1 MRPVRL
7 TVSTTELL
15 SPGGSWTLSGGML
28 SVTTRVAGI
37 VGRLIVSLPVPCMK
51 LNTSTL
57 MIRCPAPQAS
67 ATETAAASASPIR
80 VLFMEGLLVEGQR
93 GRHDDPAFAG
103 KVVAVGGEADVESQ
117 EPEPESAAQ
126 AELQQ
131 LALVARDAAPHREG
145 AGARLGAH
153 MHHRLAAAVHQ
164 VRAEGDVA
172 RRVHDVG
179 DGGHRHLR
187 LGMGLVCRDAAR

>member
-57 MIRCPAPQAS
+57 MLSRPAPQAS

-80 VLFMEGLLVEGQR
+80 VLFMARLLVEGQR
-93 GRHDDPAFAG
+93 GRHDDPALAG
-103 KVVAVGGEADVESQ
+103 KV
-117 EPEPESAAQ
+117 
-126 AELQQ
+126 
-131 LALVARDAAPHREG
+131 DAAAGEDDVVSREPDPHS
-145 AGARLGAH
+145 A
-153 MHHRLAAAVHQ
+153 
-164 VRAEGDVA
+164 
-172 RRVHDVG
+172 
-179 DGGHRHLR
+179 
-187 LGMGLVCRDAAR
+187 